1 MAQPGQERFARY
13 DRQIRFGPWG
23 LAGQEK
29 LARARVA
36 VVGCGGLGCVIATH
50 LVRAGIG
57 FIRLIDRE
65 RVSLDNLQRQ
75 ILFLEE
81 DAEAGRFKAAV
92 AAERLRAA
100 NSEVKIEGLVESL
113 GAENAGRLL
122 ADVDIIVDGTDNF
135 PARFVINE
143 AAVKAGIPW
152 VYGGVSGA
160 SGMTMAIVPGEGPC
174 LRCLFGEGTEGK
186 PGETAGPPAAEAVG
200 PEAARVEPTPAV
212 LNTVVAT
219 IASLECTEVYK
230 LLLEPESR
238 NRGLV
243 CVDLWGE
250 SSWSRVEV
258 ERDPSCPVCGA
269 CIS

>member
-1 MAQPGQERFARY
+1 VGHSGNGRFARY

-23 LAGQEK
+23 RAGQEK
-29 LARARVA
+29 LAQTRVA

-57 FIRLIDRE
+57 FVRLIDRE

-81 DAEAGRFKAAV
+81 DAQAGRFKAAV

-100 NSEVKIEGLVESL
+100 NSEVQIEGLVESL
-113 GAENAGRLL
+113 GAENAAGLL
-122 ADVDIIVDGTDNF
+122 ADVDIVVDGTDNF
-135 PARFVINE
+135 HTRFAMNE

-152 VYGGVSGA
+152 VYGGVGGA
-160 SGMTMAIVPGEGPC
+160 SGMTMTIVPGKGPC
-174 LRCLFGEGTEGK
+174 LRCVFGERAEGAS
-186 PGETAGPPAAEAVG
+186 GQAMG
-200 PEAARVEPTPAV
+200 PEATRSTEPAPAV
-212 LNTVVAT
+212 LNTIVAT

-243 CVDLWGE
+243 CIDLWDE
-250 SSWSRVEV
+250 TCWSCVAL
-258 ERDPSCPVCGA
+258 ERDPSCPVCGT
-269 CIS
+269 CVS